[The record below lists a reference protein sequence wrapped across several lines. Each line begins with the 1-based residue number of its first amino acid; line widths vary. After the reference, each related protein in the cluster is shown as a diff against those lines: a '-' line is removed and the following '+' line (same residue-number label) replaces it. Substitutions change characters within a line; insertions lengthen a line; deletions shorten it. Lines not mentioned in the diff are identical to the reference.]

1 MNTFILRW
9 NPNISSYKMETHLEI
24 VSHVRKME
32 IPEDFDWSVFE
43 WQKVKDG
50 DMVILLQ
57 VGTEDDGIAMIGKI
71 MGKPEADESWRKDGS
86 KTHYVFISIFD
97 AFIPAEQKEFRAE
110 NFENEFDKIKWHKG
124 HSGELID
131 QATAKRLFDKL
142 EPLIQNTGDMQCD
155 MLRIFMRDGWGIKF
169 YDDEEQS

>member
-9 NPNISSYKMETHLEI
+9 NPNISSYKMETHLEV
-24 VSHVRKME
+24 VSHAKMGNV
-32 IPEDFDWSVFE
+32 PHRFDWSVQD

-57 VGTEDDGIAMIGKI
+57 VGTDSDGIAMIGKI
-71 MGKPEADESWRKDGS
+71 KGKPEADESWREDGS
-86 KTHYVFISIFD
+86 KTHYVYIKIFD
-97 AFIPAEQKEFRAE
+97 AYNPSEFKELLAE

-131 QATAKRLFDKL
+131 KATVDRLFEKL
-142 EPLIQNTGDMQCD
+142 EPIIQRTGHKQCD
-155 MLRIFMRDGWGIKF
+155 MLKLFISNGWNICF
-169 YDDEEQS
+169 VD

>member
-9 NPNISSYKMETHLEI
+9 NPNISSYKMETHLQ
-24 VSHVRKME
+24 VVGHAKRMDFPQS
-32 IPEDFDWSVFE
+32 FDWSVFE

-57 VGTEDDGIAMIGKI
+57 VGTDSDGIAMIGKI
-71 MGKPEADESWRKDGS
+71 MGKPQADESWRKDGS
-86 KTHYVFISIFD
+86 KAHYVYIEIFD
-97 AFIPAEQKEFRAE
+97 AYITTEFKELLAE

-131 QATAKRLFDKL
+131 KATADRLFKKL
-142 EPLIQNTGDMQCD
+142 IPIIHRSGHMQSSMIED
-155 MLRIFMRDGWGIKF
+155 FIENGWQKV
-169 YDDEEQS
+169 YLD

>member
-9 NPNISSYKMETHLEI
+9 NPNISSYKMEMHLE
-24 VSHVRKME
+24 VVGHAKKME
-32 IPEDFDWSVFE
+32 FPDSFDWSVFE

-57 VGTEDDGIAMIGKI
+57 VGTESDGIAMIGKI
-71 MGKPEADESWRKDGS
+71 MGKPEADKSWRGDGS
-86 KTHYVFISIFD
+86 KAHYVYIEIFD
-97 AFIPAEQKEFRAE
+97 AYIPSEFKDLLAE

-131 QATAKRLFDKL
+131 KATADRLFKKL
-142 EPLIQNTGDMQCD
+142 IPIIHRSGHMQAS
-155 MLRIFMRDGWGIKF
+155 RIEDFIEHGWQK
-169 YDDEEQS
+169 YYLD